1 MLRVASVL
9 HKAFSR
15 WVIGT
20 PRTSVY
26 SFRIQ
31 LPMPSRPSAVDR
43 LRVFNLFNTESVSV
57 KLMLR
62 FGYSRISSRR
72 VEMFEVSSG
81 L

>member
-1 MLRVASVL
+1 MLADVGNRFLLGNWCYVGLFSCSGVASVL
-9 HKAFSR
+9 HKALSR

-43 LRVFNLFNTESVSV
+43 LRVFNFFNTVSVSQV
-57 KLMLR
+57 D
-62 FGYSRISSRR
+62 
-72 VEMFEVSSG
+72 V
-81 L
+81 